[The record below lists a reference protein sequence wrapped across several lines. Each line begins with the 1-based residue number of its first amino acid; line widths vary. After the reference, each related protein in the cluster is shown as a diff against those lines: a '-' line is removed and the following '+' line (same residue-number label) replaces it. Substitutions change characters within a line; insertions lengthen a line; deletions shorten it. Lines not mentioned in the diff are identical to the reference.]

1 MRHANGYVPGCEV
14 CALHQQP
21 RADIGRTTLVHAPR
35 PAAYM
40 LDLAR
45 AESVLGHDADADALA
60 RYMSLN
66 GTSLVTL
73 PVVDEHHS
81 EVRFNSRESP
91 STQVVERRRT
101 SSTTE
106 LVCLMCAR
114 STEPSRQRCRWCDGS
129 LVVEEAVAP

>member
-1 MRHANGYVPGCEV
+1 M
-14 CALHQQP
+14 
-21 RADIGRTTLVHAPR
+21 

-66 GTSLVTL
+66 GTSLATQ

-81 EVRFNSRESP
+81 EVRFNSRGSP
-91 STQVVERRRT
+91 STQTVDQRRT
-101 SSTTE
+101 SSTIE

-114 STEPSRQRCRWCDGS
+114 AAEPGRRRCQWCGGC
-129 LVVEEAVAP
+129 LVVEEALTP

>member
-1 MRHANGYVPGCEV
+1 MHCVQCVQLNKPEGCMRHANGYVPGCEV

-60 RYMSLN
+60 RYMS
-66 GTSLVTL
+66 S
-73 PVVDEHHS
+73 
-81 EVRFNSRESP
+81 
-91 STQVVERRRT
+91 
-101 SSTTE
+101 
-106 LVCLMCAR
+106 M
-114 STEPSRQRCRWCDGS
+114 
-129 LVVEEAVAP
+129 APL